1 MKDVPDQ
8 CPDCGFVW
16 GEFQGHRYGYGCEQI
31 AARVW
36 KCTRCRHVV
45 KTYDPYNRRV
55 AHS

>member
-1 MKDVPDQ
+1 MKHVPDQ
-8 CPDCGFVW
+8 CSECGFVW
-16 GEFQGHRYGYGCEQI
+16 GAFQGTRYGYGYEQI

-36 KCTRCRHVV
+36 RCTRCGYIV